1 MAPYVPG
8 TEVGESNVSNGVYI
22 TGFNSS
28 ILGGNATIFTSDF
41 NGDGLVTGT
50 NANHL
55 WTYNVVAKWDYSKG
69 AYVVTDSFQ
78 GMGSGNTKDVQL
90 SGNMIMIAVHDDG
103 GTSTS
108 NKAILSQAQVGQVLN
123 IYGLDVESRKLG
135 IAPYVTVTDRVD
147 APIYY
152 QTNGDDLRL
161 IAYVNDY
168 TQYSKVTFTMDFG
181 AGESRELVC
190 RTAYSGL
197 YANGKVYTT
206 KDIYGVDGYFVAF
219 VITEYI
225 GEYGGEE
232 VTFTARYTTVDGN
245 TVVEDR
251 TLIIE

>member
-1 MAPYVPG
+1 
-8 TEVGESNVSNGVYI
+8 
-22 TGFNSS
+22 
-28 ILGGNATIFTSDF
+28 
-41 NGDGLVTGT
+41 
-50 NANHL
+50 
-55 WTYNVVAKWDYSKG
+55 
-69 AYVVTDSFQ
+69 
-78 GMGSGNTKDVQL
+78 MGSGNTKDVQL

-135 IAPYVTVTDRVD
+135 VAPYVTVTDRVD

-168 TQYSKVTFTMDFG
+168 EAYSKVTFTLNIGGD
-181 AGESRELVC
+181 ESVDLVC

-197 YANGKVYTT
+197 YANGKIYTT
-206 KDIYGVDGYFVAF
+206 KDIYGVDGYFVAY
-219 VITEYI
+219 VIGDYI

-232 VTFTARYTTVDGN
+232 VTFTASYTTVDGN